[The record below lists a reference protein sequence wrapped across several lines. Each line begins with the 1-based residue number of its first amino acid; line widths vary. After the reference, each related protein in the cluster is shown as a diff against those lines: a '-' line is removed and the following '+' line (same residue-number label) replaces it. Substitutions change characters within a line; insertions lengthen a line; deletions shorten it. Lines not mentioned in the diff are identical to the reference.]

1 MNEKPLC
8 FVIIPFDERFKSVY
22 EVIKSAAEEE
32 GFVCERADTKRGG
45 IIHKK
50 IFERIF
56 YANAIIAD
64 LTDDNPNV
72 FYEIGVAHTI
82 GRKTVMI
89 SQNRERKVFDIE
101 NLADVIYYSMIF
113 EGSNKLREDLKKL
126 LRHLK
131 GGGTVDN
138 PAQVF
143 LPKTS
148 EQQKI
153 NELADKTT
161 RIIER
166 LAESRIIELEMVK
179 EKFGKWDPKLFSS
192 LDEDIEKWKK
202 TMGEDGNG
210 V

>member
-8 FVIIPFDERFKSVY
+8 FVIIPFDKRFKSVY
-22 EVIKSAAEEE
+22 DVIKSATEEE
-32 GFVCERADTKRGG
+32 GFECERADTKRGG

-56 YANAIIAD
+56 YANSIIAD

-82 GRKTVMI
+82 GKKTVMI
-89 SQNRERKVFDIE
+89 SQNRGRKVFDIE
-101 NLADVIYYSMIF
+101 NIADVIHYSMTF
-113 EGSNKLREDLKKL
+113 EGSNKLRENLKKF
-126 LRHLK
+126 LRHLR
-131 GGGTVDN
+131 GGGIIDN

-153 NELADKTT
+153 NELAVYDYK
-161 RIIER
+161 
-166 LAESRIIELEMVK
+166 
-179 EKFGKWDPKLFSS
+179 
-192 LDEDIEKWKK
+192 
-202 TMGEDGNG
+202 N
-210 V
+210 